1 MRVIDKEGWGDAPKA
16 AVPGIIQNAFKDITL
31 GKGQGAG
38 AGGFSNQL
46 RVFRFDNP
54 ETYKRLMK
62 KYGVG
67 SGGLFNTI
75 MGHVQAMAREIAFT
89 EVLGPNYQRISR
101 SCCRRRAKMMPGAR
115 SAKRIGNRITMNS
128 PGAVQR
134 TYDALSG
141 RLGVAQ
147 SELIAGI
154 GGGMR
159 NLQTAARLGS
169 ATIAALP
176 GDSRRPFSPRIT
188 TASRQRTSWRVWS
201 PI

>member
-89 EVLGPNYQRISR
+89 EVLGPNYQ
-101 SCCRRRAKMMPGAR
+101 KNFE
-115 SAKRIGNRITMNS
+115 K
-128 PGAVQR
+128 
-134 TYDALSG
+134 L
-141 RLGVAQ
+141 
-147 SELIAGI
+147 
-154 GGGMR
+154 
-159 NLQTAARLGS
+159 LQAAREDDAGGS
-169 ATIAALP
+169 IGEKNRQPHHHEQP
-176 GDSRRPFSPRIT
+176 GRGPADL
-188 TASRQRTSWRVWS
+188 
-201 PI
+201 